1 MKGCCGLCR
10 GRCRMFIGWD
20 SVVGIVRSVHKYAS
34 PCCAKRRRHPVS
46 CAPSKREGAVKGR
59 GLPSGELAA
68 QRRSIFE
75 AKKVQ
80 KRRSATSCVDPA
92 RFRHLRIRSQKVTNI
107 FSWCPILGNLR
118 DYFFMHLQNLWFHT
132 LSENVHAVAPS
143 KSNSAH
149 RDCPKNEVLATKV
162 LALARSGFVSTF
174 VLRLGTSMYSL
185 VWACI

>member
-1 MKGCCGLCR
+1 MKLLDWHSAVGPNICSTALCQR
-10 GRCRMFIGWD
+10 PAAPRKLRTFQKEGRSEG
-20 SVVGIVRSVHKYAS
+20 
-34 PCCAKRRRHPVS
+34 KR
-46 CAPSKREGAVKGR
+46 
-59 GLPSGELAA
+59 AA
-68 QRRSIFE
+68 QRRASRAAPLDFW
-75 AKKVQ
+75 AKTRQ

-118 DYFFMHLQNLWFHT
+118 DYFFMHLENLWFHT
-132 LSENVHAVAPS
+132 FSENVHALAPS

>member
-1 MKGCCGLCR
+1 MKLLNWHSAVGPNICSTALCQR
-10 GRCRMFIGWD
+10 PAAPRKLRAFQKEGRSEG
-20 SVVGIVRSVHKYAS
+20 
-34 PCCAKRRRHPVS
+34 KR
-46 CAPSKREGAVKGR
+46 A
-59 GLPSGELAA
+59 GELAA

-149 RDCPKNEVLATKV
+149 RDCPKNEVLATTV